1 MSIASF
7 IIDGCHSIDQ
17 AMNAHTEATVAFGEH
32 IKDETDTMV
41 ALARS
46 KNETLLI
53 DTATRMGISVDELKA
68 LVK

>member
-7 IIDGCHSIDQ
+7 IINGCHSIDGVI
-17 AMNAHTEATVAFGEH
+17 NAHTEATVAFGER
-32 IKDETDTMV
+32 IKNETDAMV
-41 ALARS
+41 ALARQ

-53 DTATRMGISVDELKA
+53 DTAARMNISVDELKT